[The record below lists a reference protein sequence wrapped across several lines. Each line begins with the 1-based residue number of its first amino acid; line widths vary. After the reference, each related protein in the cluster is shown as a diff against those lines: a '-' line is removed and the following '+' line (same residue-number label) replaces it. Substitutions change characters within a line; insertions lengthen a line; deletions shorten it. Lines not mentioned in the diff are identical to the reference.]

1 MNPET
6 VKTTVNR
13 LLDAMKERDFDR
25 WLTCFA
31 DDVKNHNPV
40 GTPPL
45 QGHEAMKRVFQNT
58 VGGFTDWKLT
68 VESMFVAG
76 NEAAVKYT
84 ATGKMKNGKMVVI
97 DGINVYEV
105 NDAGKVQ
112 TVRAYW
118 HPAEV
123 AAQMKK
129 Q

>member
-6 VKTTVNR
+6 VKATVTS
-13 LLDAMKERDFDR
+13 LLDAIKARDFDA
-25 WLTCFA
+25 WLAFFA
-31 DDVKNHNPV
+31 DDVKNYSPV
-40 GTPPL
+40 GTPPI

-58 VGGFTDWKLT
+58 VGALKDWKFT
-68 VESMFVAG
+68 AESMFVAG

-84 ATGKMKNGKMVVI
+84 ATGTTKNGKLVVI

-105 NDAGKVQ
+105 NDQGKVQ

-129 Q
+129 

>member
-1 MNPET
+1 MNPAT
-6 VKTTVNR
+6 VKATVTR
-13 LLDAMKERDFDR
+13 LLDAMKERDFDT

-31 DDVKNHNPV
+31 TDVKSYNPV

-45 QGHEAMKRVFQNT
+45 QGQEAMKKVFQNT
-58 VGGFTDWKLT
+58 VGGFTEWKLT

-76 NEAAVKYT
+76 NEAAVKYS
-84 ATGKMKNGKMVVI
+84 ATGKMKNGKLVVI

-105 NDAGKVQ
+105 NDQGKVQ
-112 TVRAYW
+112 TVRGYW

-129 Q
+129 

>member
-6 VKTTVNR
+6 VKATVTR
-13 LLDAMKERDFDR
+13 LLDAMKERDFDT

-31 DDVKNHNPV
+31 EDVKNYNPV

-68 VESMFVAG
+68 AESMFVAG

-84 ATGKMKNGKMVVI
+84 ATGKLKNGKLVVI
-97 DGINVYEV
+97 DGISVYEV
-105 NDAGKVQ
+105 NDQGKVQ
-112 TVRAYW
+112 TVKAYW

-129 Q
+129 

>member
-6 VKTTVNR
+6 VKATVTS
-13 LLDAMKERDFDR
+13 LFAAMQARDFDT
-25 WLTCFA
+25 WLTYFA
-31 DDVKNHNPV
+31 DDVKNYNPV

-68 VESMFVAG
+68 SESMFVAG

-84 ATGKMKNGKMVVI
+84 ATGKLKNGKLVII
-97 DGINVYEV
+97 DGISVYEV

-129 Q
+129 

>member
-1 MNPET
+1 MKPET
-6 VKTTVNR
+6 VKATMTSLIAAIQAR
-13 LLDAMKERDFDR
+13 DCDA
-25 WLTCFA
+25 WLACFA
-31 DDVKNHNPV
+31 DDAKNYNPV
-40 GTPPL
+40 GTPPI
-45 QGHEAMKRVFQNT
+45 QGHEGLKKVFQNMA
-58 VGGFTDWKLT
+58 GAMKDWKFT
-68 VESMFVAG
+68 AESMFVAG

-84 ATGKMKNGKMVVI
+84 ATGTLKNGKLVVM